1 MLKKISC
8 DKFLSN
14 GKVRDPI
21 IFHHG
26 LNTVLGSSDAKNSI
40 GKSTFLMIIDFVF
53 GGSDYLSKDTK
64 DTIDNVGHHTIKFEF
79 EFNNETLYFSRST
92 DNPNFVNMC
101 SSNYLIQRTITL
113 DQFNKAL
120 AGRYGLIENDIS
132 LRDFIGRFFRIYHR
146 ETNSEKYPLRA
157 ATQENVNAGITALI
171 KMFNLFG
178 PIKNQDSLKNEAS
191 LKETTFKKARNFN
204 QIKAAKNNTDFKE
217 NIKKIDQLT
226 KELEV
231 LTAESQKGLTE
242 LDSFQAQELSLLKND
257 LSKLRRQRTQLRSQL
272 LSYKDDGTYVKK
284 DLKYSYESLKEFFPD
299 ANFQELESVENFHS
313 KLSTILKKEL
323 RQTSEDIQSMLTVIE
338 DSIKSCETKITQISS
353 VPTISKAV
361 LQKYAYLSKSIHTLN
376 ETNNNYTE
384 LQRLANLS
392 KEEKAKYESLMKST
406 ISSIAYNLNHWMKE
420 LNDILYNGTKTSP
433 TIEIPDS
440 SHYNFYTPHD
450 TGTGSLFRGL
460 IIFDLVMLNKT
471 KLPAIVHDTIVLK
484 HIEDETLEKLIP
496 LYNSTSKQV
505 FIAFDRDTTY
515 SESMQNILNATKVI
529 KLSPGGNEL
538 FGRAW
543 NEVKTEE

>member
-146 ETNSEKYPLRA
+146 ETNSEKHPLRA

-272 LSYKDDGTYVKK
+272 LSYKDDGTYIKK
-284 DLKYSYESLKEFFPD
+284 DLKYSYESLKEFFPE

-323 RQTSEDIQSMLTVIE
+323 KQTSEDIQSMLTVIE
-338 DSIKSCETKITQISS
+338 DGIKSCETKITQISS

-376 ETNNNYTE
+376 EINSNYSE
-384 LQRLANLS
+384 LQRLVNLS

-406 ISSIAYNLNHWMKE
+406 ISSIANNLNLWMKE
-420 LNDILYNGTKTSP
+420 LNDVLYKGTKTSP

-484 HIEDETLEKLIP
+484 HIEDETLEKLIK
-496 LYNSTSKQV
+496 LYDSTSKQV

-515 SESMQNILNATKVI
+515 SEEMQNILKNTKVI

-543 NEVKTEE
+543 NEVKTK